1 MRAPNRVI
9 LRDTGSWLRTLA
21 AAWRAGRPSLGG
33 NSPVATVRT
42 AKKLLLGK
50 EIEHMITAAGKTQEE
65 AAELI
70 ETSQSRINGL
80 IDGKGNI
87 AVGDLERLANKLGFT
102 DTGYQ
107 AALLELRRD
116 SHKRGFWSTGYRRAY
131 REEIRLRI
139 DLEKHADQIRAV
151 DVEVVPGLVQCE
163 SYVRAV
169 YADAPDEK
177 DVSLDD
183 RVQARMSRQDIF
195 DKANPPN
202 VHFVLSESCLRRVW
216 GDTDVM
222 REQLNYLVKLSDRAN
237 VMTQVMPFN
246 AAPGR
251 RSSIGDRFTLVR
263 VPSPGVAGPLELA
276 YLETVGE
283 IRYLDDKD
291 ALTAHELA
299 WARLSSAALSFEDS
313 RNFIRQVARSY

>member
-1 MRAPNRVI
+1 M
-9 LRDTGSWLRTLA
+9 
-21 AAWRAGRPSLGG
+21 
-33 NSPVATVRT
+33 ATVRT
-42 AKKLLLGK
+42 AKKLLLGR
-50 EIEHMITAAGKTQEE
+50 EIEHMITSAGMTQEV

-87 AVGDLERLANKLGFT
+87 SVGDLERLANRLGFT
-102 DTGYQ
+102 DPGYQ
-107 AALLELRRD
+107 DALLELRRD
-116 SHKRGFWSTGYRRAY
+116 SHKRGFWGSGYRRAY
-131 REEIRLRI
+131 REEIRLRV

-169 YADAPDEK
+169 YMDAPDEK
-177 DVSLDD
+177 GVGLDD
-183 RVQARMSRQDIF
+183 RVQARLSRQDIF
-195 DKANPPN
+195 EKSSPPN
-202 VHFVLSESCLRRVW
+202 IHFVLSESCLRRVW
-216 GDTDVM
+216 GDATVM
-222 REQLNYLVKLSDRAN
+222 WEQINYLVELSDRPN
-237 VMTQVMPFN
+237 VMIQVMPFN

-291 ALTAHELA
+291 ALTAHEMA
-299 WARLSSAALSFEDS
+299 WTRLTTAALSFEDS
-313 RNFIRQVARSY
+313 RKFLRQVARSFQ

>member
-1 MRAPNRVI
+1 M
-9 LRDTGSWLRTLA
+9 T
-21 AAWRAGRPSLGG
+21 
-33 NSPVATVRT
+33 TVRT

-50 EIEHMITAAGKTQEE
+50 EIEHMITTAGKTQEE

-87 AVGDLERLANKLGFT
+87 SVGDLERLANMLGFT
-102 DTGYQ
+102 DAGYQ

-116 SHKRGFWSTGYRRAY
+116 SHKRGFWGTGYRRAY

-151 DVEVVPGLVQCE
+151 AAEVIPGLVQCE

-169 YADAPDEK
+169 YADAPDERG
-177 DVSLDD
+177 VSLDD
-183 RVQARMSRQDIF
+183 RVQARVSRQGIF

-202 VHFVLSESCLRRVW
+202 LQFVLSESCLRRVW
-216 GDTDVM
+216 GDSPVM
-222 REQLNYLVKLSDRAN
+222 RKQLDYLVELSNRPN
-237 VMTQVMPFN
+237 VMIQVMPFN
-246 AAPGR
+246 SPPGR
-251 RSSIGDRFTLVR
+251 RSPIGDRFTLVR

-276 YLETVGE
+276 YVETVGE
-283 IRYLDDKD
+283 TRYLDDKD
-291 ALTAHELA
+291 ALAAHDLA
-299 WARLSSAALSFEDS
+299 WTRLSTAALSFDDS
-313 RNFIRQVARSY
+313 RKFMRGVIRDYR